1 MASFLPNKSP
11 GVKTEA
17 ENKYTYSYFFV
28 LYCFV
33 LGQYSVYRFEMH
45 LRIFQSEKFCQNEK
59 ICWESWKYYF
69 CFIIILNFWRHLNM
83 RYLVNLK
90 GLCPPRLVST
100 SGDWRA
106 RAQWPAQSGPWSARP
121 ARAAP
126 SHLPLSSLLSR
137 LASSVRSR
145 IRPEL
150 VTDSVNNQ
158 IVSIYIYLVL

>member
-1 MASFLPNKSP
+1 
-11 GVKTEA
+11 
-17 ENKYTYSYFFV
+17 
-28 LYCFV
+28 
-33 LGQYSVYRFEMH
+33 
-45 LRIFQSEKFCQNEK
+45 
-59 ICWESWKYYF
+59 
-69 CFIIILNFWRHLNM
+69 M

-158 IVSIYIYLVL
+158 IVSIYI